1 MKTKTLFFGL
11 AVLTA
16 SLTSCN
22 MLKGTQTSNTTSN
35 QTTSTTQSNG
45 LQMGKYA
52 GAAIDQLYSQYQI
65 DKKIDMTNFQNIASI
80 LNLTGA
86 ARDLNNNKSDKT
98 YRSNFAMGLVM
109 GSMHITE
116 NNSEAIT
123 DEIADLISEDKIN
136 EVEDSIKKG
145 EVDQN
150 QVKEITD
157 NVTDIFDIIKK

>member
-1 MKTKTLFFGL
+1 MKTKTFILGL

-16 SLTSCN
+16 GMTSCS
-22 MLKGTQTSNTTSN
+22 MLKGNQTSN
-35 QTTSTTQSNG
+35 QTSTTQTTTQSDG

-52 GAAIDQLYSQYQI
+52 GAAIDQLYSQYKI
-65 DKKIDMTNFQNIASI
+65 DKKIDMTNFQNLASI

-86 ARDLNNNKSDKT
+86 ARDLKNNRSDKT

-109 GSMHITE
+109 GSMYITE
-116 NNSEAIT
+116 NTSET
-123 DEIADLISEDKIN
+123 VTDKISDIVD
-136 EVEDSIKKG
+136 ETKIGDLEDSIKKG

-157 NVTDIFDIIKK
+157 NVTDIFDIIKKK